1 MQWHSQQV
9 QAQVEPIDFD
19 QLGRPMA
26 EFVARYNRYYG
37 LEFESEFDGVVHQV
51 GSFEAAGFTLVAH
64 IFKLEGAQGTVFLQH
79 GYYDHVGLYSHII
92 RHCLEQG
99 FNVFSY
105 DLPGHGLSSGD
116 RAGID
121 SFSQYDEVFCS
132 ALKSIQQYMPG
143 AIVAMGQSTGG
154 AVIVNYL
161 LSRGLD
167 RHTSPFEKIYLLAPL
182 VRPMSWTS
190 GRVLYY
196 LVRPFIR
203 KLKRTFVKNSHN
215 KEFLRFISRQDPLQP
230 LFLKTSWV
238 GALKNWIKTIEAS
251 PAVDLDIQV
260 IQGTED
266 GTVDYRHNM
275 KVLKEKF
282 RGFRVEYVDKGRHQ
296 LVNEEKQKLQQVLD
310 VMTPLV

>member
-1 MQWHSQQV
+1 MQWHSKQV
-9 QAQVEPIDFD
+9 QAQIAPLDFAMPN
-19 QLGRPMA
+19 RAMP
-26 EFVARYNRYYG
+26 EFVSRYNRYYG
-37 LEFESEFDGVVHQV
+37 LDLESQVKGLMHQV
-51 GSFEAAGFTLVAH
+51 GSFDAAGFTIVAH
-64 IFKLEGAQGTVFLQH
+64 VFKLPESKGTVYLQH
-79 GYYDHVGLYSHII
+79 GYYDHVGLYSHVIK
-92 RHCLEQG
+92 HCLAQG

-121 SFSQYDEVFCS
+121 SFDQYDQVFTCGLGLLQS
-132 ALKSIQQYMPG
+132 HFSGPV
-143 AIVAMGQSTGG
+143 VAMGQSTGG

-167 RHTSPFEKIYLLAPL
+167 RTTSPFEKIYLLAPL
-182 VRPMSWTS
+182 VRPMGWTG
-190 GRVLYY
+190 GRMLYY
-196 LVRPFIR
+196 VVRPFIH

-251 PAVDLDIQV
+251 PTVDLDIQV

-282 RGFRVEYVDKGRHQ
+282 RGFKVQYVEQGRHQ
-296 LVNEEKQKLQQVLD
+296 LVNEEQQKLQQVLD
-310 VMTPLV
+310 IMTPMV

>member
-1 MQWHSQQV
+1 MQWHSKQV
-9 QAQVEPIDFD
+9 QEQIAPLDFAM
-19 QLGRPMA
+19 LNRVMP
-26 EFVARYNRYYG
+26 ELVSRYNGYYG
-37 LEFESEFDGVVHQV
+37 LDLESQVSGLIHQV
-51 GSFEAAGFTLVAH
+51 GSFDAAGFTIVAH
-64 IFKLEGAQGTVFLQH
+64 VFKLPEAKGTVYLQH

-92 RHCLEQG
+92 KHCLSQG

-121 SFSQYDEVFCS
+121 SFNQYDQVFS
-132 ALKSIQQYMPG
+132 GGLELVQSHFSGPV
-143 AIVAMGQSTGG
+143 VAMGQSTGG

-167 RHTSPFEKIYLLAPL
+167 RTTSPFAKIYLLAPL
-182 VRPMSWTS
+182 VRPVGWT
-190 GRVLYY
+190 GGQLLYY
-196 LVRPFIR
+196 IVRPFIH

-238 GALKNWIKTIEAS
+238 GALKSWIKTIEAS

-282 RGFRVEYVDKGRHQ
+282 SGFKVKYVEQGRHQ
-296 LVNEEKQKLQQVLD
+296 LVNEEQQKLQQVLD
-310 VMTPLV
+310 VMTPMV

>member
-1 MQWHSQQV
+1 MQWHSKQV
-9 QAQVEPIDFD
+9 QEQIAPLDFAMPNRAMPE
-19 QLGRPMA
+19 L
-26 EFVARYNRYYG
+26 VSRYNRYYG
-37 LEFESEFDGVVHQV
+37 LDLETQVSGLVHQV
-51 GSFEAAGFTLVAH
+51 GSFDAAGFTIVAH
-64 IFKLEGAQGTVFLQH
+64 VFKLPEAKGTVYLQH
-79 GYYDHVGLYSHII
+79 GYYDHVGLYSHVIK
-92 RHCLEQG
+92 HCLSQG

-121 SFSQYDEVFCS
+121 SFNQYDQVFSCGLELVQS
-132 ALKSIQQYMPG
+132 HFSGPV
-143 AIVAMGQSTGG
+143 VAMGQSTGG

-167 RHTSPFEKIYLLAPL
+167 RHSSPFAKIYLLAPL
-182 VRPMSWTS
+182 VRPVGWA
-190 GRVLYY
+190 GGQLLYY
-196 LVRPFIR
+196 IVRPFIH

-282 RGFRVEYVDKGRHQ
+282 SGFKVQYVEQGRHQ
-296 LVNEEKQKLQQVLD
+296 LVNEEQQKLQQVLD
-310 VMTPLV
+310 VMTPMV